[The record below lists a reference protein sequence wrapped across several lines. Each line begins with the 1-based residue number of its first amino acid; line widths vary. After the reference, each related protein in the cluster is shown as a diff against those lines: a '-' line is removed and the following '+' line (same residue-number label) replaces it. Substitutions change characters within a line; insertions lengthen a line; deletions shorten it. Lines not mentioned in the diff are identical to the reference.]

1 MHSLFPYAILFLS
14 WLASVSFFIS
24 GLYTRHIIEK
34 TLDTALRLQ
43 AVGVEITLKSFL
55 KNLDIDLLKEKKNV
69 FSDLLLN
76 PEWEGVAYIAIYND
90 EGKVLLHSNP
100 ELIGRYVGESSGF
113 PSTKTRQPTQLLPR
127 SFYQDSPLGERL
139 YIFENSVNL
148 KDKKAILRIGLHIL
162 PVEEALLYAKR
173 HIYLDFFFSL
183 LFFFGGVASFFLMRR
198 LYALRRKIEDL
209 ERWQFIS
216 KTLAHEMKNPLASIK
231 GFAQLSLRRVDD
243 EKTKKAQSLILKE
256 ALRLERLLENLSSY
270 THPKPLKLSFFD
282 LRDLLTEVLETFKL
296 LYPSADLVL
305 SLKGE
310 EFNVYS
316 DRDKLKQVLI
326 NLLENALQ
334 AGSERGV
341 LKVDVDLMAEDK
353 SYIVRI
359 KDYGKGVSRGELKRI
374 WEPFYTTKAKGM
386 GLGLTIVK
394 RLCEELNCKIEIRSK
409 EGTGTEVWLEIP
421 R

>member
-1 MHSLFPYAILFLS
+1 
-14 WLASVSFFIS
+14 
-24 GLYTRHIIEK
+24 
-34 TLDTALRLQ
+34 
-43 AVGVEITLKSFL
+43 
-55 KNLDIDLLKEKKNV
+55 
-69 FSDLLLN
+69 
-76 PEWEGVAYIAIYND
+76 
-90 EGKVLLHSNP
+90 
-100 ELIGRYVGESSGF
+100 
-113 PSTKTRQPTQLLPR
+113 
-127 SFYQDSPLGERL
+127 
-139 YIFENSVNL
+139 
-148 KDKKAILRIGLHIL
+148 LHIL

-173 HIYLDFFFSL
+173 HIYLDFFLSL
-183 LFFFGGVASFFLMRR
+183 LFFFGGAASFFLIRR
-198 LYALRRKIEDL
+198 LYALREKIEDL

-231 GFAQLSLRRVDD
+231 GFAQLSLRKVDD

-282 LRDLLTEVLETFKL
+282 LRDLLTEVIETFKL

-305 SLKGE
+305 NYKGE
-310 EFNVYS
+310 AFNVYS

-341 LKVDVDLMAEDK
+341 LKVDVDLIAEDQ
-353 SYIVRI
+353 SYIIRI
-359 KDYGKGVSRGELKRI
+359 KDYGKGVSQGELKRI

-409 EGTGTEVWLEIP
+409 EGAGTEAWLKIP

>member
-1 MHSLFPYAILFLS
+1 MPSLFAYAILFLS
-14 WLASVSFFIS
+14 WLASISFFIS

-55 KNLDIDLLKEKKNV
+55 KNLDLDLLKEKKNV
-69 FSDLLLN
+69 FSDLLLD
-76 PEWEGVAYIAIYND
+76 PEWEGVAYIAIYDD
-90 EGKVLLHSNP
+90 EGRILLHSNP
-100 ELIGRYVGESSGF
+100 ELIGRKVETNLA
-113 PSTKTRQPTQLLPR
+113 STHSLPR
-127 SFYQDSPLGERL
+127 SFYQDSPLGGRL
-139 YIFENSVNL
+139 YIFENSVTL
-148 KDKKAILRIGLHIL
+148 KDKKAILRIGLHII
-162 PVEEALLYAKR
+162 PVEEALLYVKR
-173 HIYLDFFFSL
+173 HIYLDFFLSL
-183 LFFFGGVASFFLMRR
+183 LFFFGGSASFFLIRR
-198 LYALRRKIEDL
+198 LYALRKKIEDL

-243 EKTKKAQSLILKE
+243 EKTKKAQSFILKE

-270 THPKPLKLSFFD
+270 THPKPLKLILFD
-282 LRDLLTEVLETFKL
+282 LRDLLTEVIETFNL
-296 LYPSADLVL
+296 LYPSADLAL
-305 SLKGE
+305 NCKGE
-310 EFNVYS
+310 DFNVYS

-353 SYIVRI
+353 SYIICI
-359 KDYGKGVSRGELKRI
+359 KDYGKGVPEGELKRI

-394 RLCEELNCKIEIRSK
+394 RLCKELNCKIEIRSK
-409 EGTGTEVWLEIP
+409 EGAGTEVWLKIP

>member
-1 MHSLFPYAILFLS
+1 MLSSFPYIILVLS
-14 WLASVSFFIS
+14 WLASVFFFIS

-43 AVGVEITLKSFL
+43 ALGVETTLKGFL
-55 KNLDIDLLKEKKNV
+55 KNLNLDLLKERKNI

-90 EGKVLLHSNP
+90 EGKVLSHSNP
-100 ELIGRYVGESSGF
+100 ELIGRKMEANLPATHS
-113 PSTKTRQPTQLLPR
+113 LPR

-139 YIFENSVNL
+139 YIFENSITL
-148 KDKKAILRIGLHIL
+148 QDKKAILRVGLHII
-162 PVEEALLYAKR
+162 PVEEALHYAKR
-173 HIYLDFFFSL
+173 HVYLDFFLAL
-183 LFFFGGVASFFLMRR
+183 LFFFGGVGSFFLIKRF
-198 LYALRRKIEDL
+198 YALREKVEDL

-231 GFAQLSLRRVDD
+231 GFAQLSLRRVED
-243 EKTKKAQSLILKE
+243 ERTKKAQSLILKE

-282 LRDLLTEVLETFKL
+282 LRDLLTEVFETFKI
-296 LYPSADLVL
+296 LYPSADLTL
-305 SLKGE
+305 NIKGE
-310 EFNVYS
+310 EIHLYS

-334 AGSERGV
+334 AGSESGV
-341 LKVDVDLMAEDK
+341 LKVDVDLLTEDQ
-353 SYIVRI
+353 SYIIRI
-359 KDYGKGVSRGELKRI
+359 KDYGRGIPEEELKRI
-374 WEPFYTTKAKGM
+374 WEPFFTTKAKGM

-394 RLCEELNCKIEIRSK
+394 RLCDELNCKIEISSK
-409 EGTGTEVWLEIP
+409 VGAGTEVWLII
-421 R
+421 RR

>member
-14 WLASVSFFIS
+14 WLASVLFFIS

-55 KNLDIDLLKEKKNV
+55 KNLDLDLLKEKKNV

-90 EGKVLLHSNP
+90 EGKILLHSNP
-100 ELIGRYVGESSGF
+100 ELIGRKVETNLA
-113 PSTKTRQPTQLLPR
+113 STHSLPR

-139 YIFENSVNL
+139 YIFENSVTL
-148 KDKKAILRIGLHIL
+148 KDKKAILRIGLHII
-162 PVEEALLYAKR
+162 PVESALLYAKR
-173 HIYLDFFFSL
+173 HIYLDFFLSL
-183 LFFFGGVASFFLMRR
+183 LFFFGGVASFFLIKR
-198 LYALRRKIEDL
+198 LYALKEKIKDL

-243 EKTKKAQSLILKE
+243 EKTKKAQSFILKE

-270 THPKPLKLSFFD
+270 THPKPLKLSLFD
-282 LRDLLTEVLETFKL
+282 LRDLLTEVIETFNF
-296 LYPSADLVL
+296 LYPSADLAL
-305 SLKGE
+305 NCKGE
-310 EFNVYS
+310 DFNVYS

-353 SYIVRI
+353 SYIIRI
-359 KDYGKGVSRGELKRI
+359 KDYGKGVSQGELKRI

-409 EGTGTEVWLEIP
+409 EGSGTEVWLKIP

>member
-1 MHSLFPYAILFLS
+1 MLSLFPYAILLLS
-14 WLASVSFFIS
+14 WLASISFFIS

-55 KNLDIDLLKEKKNV
+55 KNLDLDLLKEKKNV

-90 EGKVLLHSNP
+90 EGRILLHSNP
-100 ELIGRYVGESSGF
+100 ELIGRKVEANLASIH
-113 PSTKTRQPTQLLPR
+113 PLPR

-139 YIFENSVNL
+139 YIFENSVTL
-148 KDKKAILRIGLHIL
+148 KDKKAILRIGLHII

-173 HIYLDFFFSL
+173 HIYLDFFLSL
-183 LFFFGGVASFFLMRR
+183 LFFFGGVASFFLIRR
-198 LYALRRKIEDL
+198 LYALKEKIKDL

-270 THPKPLKLSFFD
+270 THPKPLKLSLFD
-282 LRDLLTEVLETFKL
+282 LRTLLTEVIETFNL

-305 SLKGE
+305 NYKGE
-310 EFNVYS
+310 DFNVYS

-353 SYIVRI
+353 SYIIRI
-359 KDYGKGVSRGELKRI
+359 KDYGKGVPEGELKRI

-409 EGTGTEVWLEIP
+409 EGVGTEVWLKIP

>member
-14 WLASVSFFIS
+14 WLASISFFIS

-55 KNLDIDLLKEKKNV
+55 KNLDLDLLKEKKNV

-90 EGKVLLHSNP
+90 EGKVLLHSNS

-148 KDKKAILRIGLHIL
+148 KDRKAILRIGLHIL

-173 HIYLDFFFSL
+173 HIYLDFFLSL
-183 LFFFGGVASFFLMRR
+183 LFFFGGVASFFLIRR

-270 THPKPLKLSFFD
+270 THPKPLKLSFFE
-282 LRDLLTEVLETFKL
+282 LRDLLTEVIETFKL

-305 SLKGE
+305 NFKG

-316 DRDKLKQVLI
+316 DRDKLTQVLI

-353 SYIVRI
+353 SYIIRI
-359 KDYGKGVSRGELKRI
+359 KDYGKGVPQGELQRI

-409 EGTGTEVWLEIP
+409 EGAGTEVWLKIP

>member
-1 MHSLFPYAILFLS
+1 MLSLFPYAILFLS
-14 WLASVSFFIS
+14 WLASISFFIS

-55 KNLDIDLLKEKKNV
+55 KNLDLDLLKEKKNV

-90 EGKVLLHSNP
+90 EGRILLHSNP
-100 ELIGRYVGESSGF
+100 ELIGRYVEASGGS
-113 PSTKTRQPTQLLPR
+113 PSTKTRQLTQPLPR

-173 HIYLDFFFSL
+173 RIYLDFFLSL
-183 LFFFGGVASFFLMRR
+183 LFFFGGVASFFLIRR
-198 LYALRRKIEDL
+198 LYALREKIEDL

-231 GFAQLSLRRVDD
+231 GFAQLSLGRIDD
-243 EKTKKAQSLILKE
+243 EKTKKAQNFILKE

-282 LRDLLTEVLETFKL
+282 LRDLLTEVIETFKL

-305 SLKGE
+305 NFKG

-341 LKVDVDLMAEDK
+341 LKVDVDLMAEDQ
-353 SYIVRI
+353 SYIIRI
-359 KDYGKGVSRGELKRI
+359 KDYGKGVPEGELKRI

-409 EGTGTEVWLEIP
+409 EGSGTEVWLKIP

>member
-1 MHSLFPYAILFLS
+1 MLSLFPYAILLLS
-14 WLASVSFFIS
+14 WLASVFFFIS
-24 GLYTRHIIEK
+24 GIYTRHIIEK

-55 KNLDIDLLKEKKNV
+55 KNLDLDLLKEKKNV

-90 EGKVLLHSNP
+90 EGRILLHSNP
-100 ELIGRYVGESSGF
+100 ELIGRYVEASGGS
-113 PSTKTRQPTQLLPR
+113 PSTKTSQSTHSLPR

-139 YIFENSVNL
+139 YIFENSVTL
-148 KDKKAILRIGLHIL
+148 KDKKAILRIGLHII

-173 HIYLDFFFSL
+173 HIYLNFFLSL
-183 LFFFGGVASFFLMRR
+183 LFFFGGVAFFFLIRR
-198 LYALRRKIEDL
+198 LYALKEKIKDL

-231 GFAQLSLRRVDD
+231 GFAQLSLGMVDD
-243 EKTKKAQSLILKE
+243 EKTKKAQSFILKE

-282 LRDLLTEVLETFKL
+282 LRDLLTEVIETFKL

-305 SLKGE
+305 NFKG

-353 SYIVRI
+353 SYIIRI
-359 KDYGKGVSRGELKRI
+359 KDYGKGVPEGELKRI

-409 EGTGTEVWLEIP
+409 EGSGTEVWLKIP

>member
-1 MHSLFPYAILFLS
+1 MPSLFAYAILLLS
-14 WLASVSFFIS
+14 WLASISFFIS

-55 KNLDIDLLKEKKNV
+55 KNLDLDLLKEKKNV
-69 FSDLLLN
+69 FSDLLLD
-76 PEWEGVAYIAIYND
+76 PEWEGVAYIAIYDD
-90 EGKVLLHSNP
+90 EGRILLHSNP
-100 ELIGRYVGESSGF
+100 ELIGRKVETNLA
-113 PSTKTRQPTQLLPR
+113 STHSLPR
-127 SFYQDSPLGERL
+127 SFYQDSPLGGRL
-139 YIFENSVNL
+139 YIFENSVTL
-148 KDKKAILRIGLHIL
+148 KDKKAILRIGLHII
-162 PVEEALLYAKR
+162 PVEEALLYVKR
-173 HIYLDFFFSL
+173 HIYLDFFLSL
-183 LFFFGGVASFFLMRR
+183 LFFFGGSASFFLIRR
-198 LYALRRKIEDL
+198 LYALRKKIEDL

-243 EKTKKAQSLILKE
+243 EKTKKAQSFILKE

-270 THPKPLKLSFFD
+270 THPKPLKLILFD
-282 LRDLLTEVLETFKL
+282 LRDLLTEVIETFNL
-296 LYPSADLVL
+296 LYPSADLAL
-305 SLKGE
+305 NCKGE
-310 EFNVYS
+310 DFNVYS

-353 SYIVRI
+353 SYIICI
-359 KDYGKGVSRGELKRI
+359 KDYGKGVPEGELKRI

-394 RLCEELNCKIEIRSK
+394 RLCKELNCKIEIRSK
-409 EGTGTEVWLEIP
+409 EGAGTEVWLKIP

>member
-14 WLASVSFFIS
+14 WLASISFFIS
-24 GLYTRHIIEK
+24 GLYTQHIIEK

-55 KNLDIDLLKEKKNV
+55 KNLDLDLLKEKKNV

-76 PEWEGVAYIAIYND
+76 PEWEGVAYLAIYND
-90 EGKVLLHSNP
+90 EGKILLHSNP
-100 ELIGRYVGESSGF
+100 ELIGRYVGASGGS
-113 PSTKTRQPTQLLPR
+113 PSTKTRQSSQPLPR
-127 SFYQDSPLGERL
+127 SFYHDSPLGERL

-173 HIYLDFFFSL
+173 RIYLDFFLSL
-183 LFFFGGVASFFLMRR
+183 LFFFGGVVSFFLIRR
-198 LYALRRKIEDL
+198 LYALREKIEDL

-243 EKTKKAQSLILKE
+243 EKAKKAQSLILKE

-270 THPKPLKLSFFD
+270 THPKPLKLSLFE
-282 LRDLLTEVLETFKL
+282 LRDLLTEVIETFKL
-296 LYPSADLVL
+296 LYPSADLGL
-305 SLKGE
+305 NYKGE
-310 EFNVYS
+310 DFNVYS

-353 SYIVRI
+353 SYIIRI
-359 KDYGKGVSRGELKRI
+359 KDYGKGVPEGELKRI
-374 WEPFYTTKAKGM
+374 WEPFYTTKTKGM

-409 EGTGTEVWLEIP
+409 EGAGTEVWLKIP

>member
-14 WLASVSFFIS
+14 WLASISFFIS

-55 KNLDIDLLKEKKNV
+55 KNLDLDLLKEKKNV

-90 EGKVLLHSNP
+90 EGKVLLHSNS

-148 KDKKAILRIGLHIL
+148 KDRKAILRIGLHIL

-173 HIYLDFFFSL
+173 HIYLDFFLSL
-183 LFFFGGVASFFLMRR
+183 LFFFGGVASFFLIRR

-270 THPKPLKLSFFD
+270 THPKPLKLSFFE
-282 LRDLLTEVLETFKL
+282 LRDLLTEVIETFKL

-305 SLKGE
+305 NFKG

-316 DRDKLKQVLI
+316 DRDKLTQVLI

-353 SYIVRI
+353 SYIIRI
-359 KDYGKGVSRGELKRI
+359 KDYGKGVPEGELKRI

-409 EGTGTEVWLEIP
+409 EGAGTEVWLKIP